1 MCILIKPSEADPLFR
16 FLELLDGWVLIHVL
30 YHVHPMMVSLIF
42 LIVIYQQ
49 RIEAVQGRGRLML
62 CQELFGGD
70 LQSVSGL
77 PDLGEKAQLPP
88 LPGWTL
94 YLFLQFQALIELPF
108 LLLPFFLHPLLHL
121 SELLDADLDG
131 LIPLILVLRSP
142 VNEMGHLHR
151 PVV

>member
-1 MCILIKPSEADPLFR
+1 
-16 FLELLDGWVLIHVL
+16 
-30 YHVHPMMVSLIF
+30 MMVRIF
-42 LIVIYQQ
+42 IVLVVVYQQ
-49 RIEAVQGRGRLML
+49 RVQAVQCRGRLVL
-62 CQELFGGD
+62 CQELFRGD
-70 LQSVSGL
+70 LQSISGL
-77 PDLGEKAQLPP
+77 PDLGEKAKLPP

-142 VNEMGHLHR
+142 VNEMRHLHR